1 MRLLEAMLPS
11 PIVGSV
17 SRRGQKSV
25 IRSPAVTLSELV
37 RARRVIVCVGSGG
50 VGKTTIAAAIA
61 LWGALE
67 GRKALCLTID
77 PARRLAQSLGL
88 GEMRGEEQIVP
99 PALFEAAG
107 LSPRGTL
114 AAAMLDTKRTFD
126 GLVQKYASSPEAR
139 DRILRSKIYQHL
151 SAVLAG
157 TQEYM
162 AMEKL
167 YAVRNEADFDLI
179 VLDTPPTSNAL
190 DFLDAP
196 ERMVGAIDSPAMRW
210 FMQAYRGTGAS
221 SVVGRGASFVLRG
234 LSRFT
239 GATFLEDL
247 SRFVDDL
254 SGLFGGFR
262 ERAVKVY
269 DGMRAPDV
277 SFVIVTS
284 PDPMAINEAI
294 YFSDRLGE
302 SQMRREVFVVNRVRP
317 RRPAPRVS
325 STPEIARRLGAAAA
339 DGVDADAFARR
350 LVQNFMDQRTLGEV
364 DDREVHRLEA
374 RCGAGPI
381 YACVPA
387 FDQDVHDL
395 SALTRVNAHLFGS

>member
-1 MRLLEAMLPS
+1 MIS
-11 PIVGSV
+11 S
-17 SRRGQKSV
+17 S
-25 IRSPAVTLSELV
+25 AVNLSELV
-37 RARRVIVCVGSGG
+37 RARRVLVYVGSGG
-50 VGKTTIAAAIA
+50 VGKTTVAASIA

-88 GEMRGEEQIVP
+88 GEMRGEEQVVP
-99 PALFEAAG
+99 APLFQAAG
-107 LSPRGTL
+107 LQPVGSL

-126 GLVQKYASSPEAR
+126 DLVAKYASTPEAR
-139 DRILRSKIYQHL
+139 DRILRAKIYQHL

-167 YAVRNEADFDLI
+167 YAVRNERDFDLI

-196 ERMVGAIDSPAMRW
+196 QRMVGAIDSPAMRW

-262 ERAVKVY
+262 ERALKVY
-269 DGMRAPDV
+269 EGMRTPDV
-277 SFVIVTS
+277 SFLIVTS
-284 PDPMAINEAI
+284 PDPMAVNEAI
-294 YFSDRLGE
+294 YFSDRLAE
-302 SQMRREVFVVNRVRP
+302 SGMRREAFVINRVRP
-317 RRPAPRVS
+317 RRAAPRIS
-325 STPEIARRLGAAAA
+325 SAAEIVRRLGPAVARLPEPE
-339 DGVDADAFARR
+339 VFARR
-350 LVQNFMDQRTLGEV
+350 LVQNFTDQRTLAEA
-364 DDREVHRLEA
+364 DDREIRRLEE
-374 RCGAGPI
+374 RCGKGPT
-381 YACVPA
+381 YVRVPA
-387 FDQDVHDL
+387 FDEDVHDL
-395 SALTRVNAHLFGS
+395 GALTRVNAHLFG

>member
-1 MRLLEAMLPS
+1 MLS
-11 PIVGSV
+11 
-17 SRRGQKSV
+17 
-25 IRSPAVTLSELV
+25 SPAVNLSELV

-50 VGKTTIAAAIA
+50 VGKTTVAASIA
-61 LWGALE
+61 LWGALQ

-88 GEMRGEEQIVP
+88 GEMLGEEQVVP
-99 PALFEAAG
+99 PELFQAAG
-107 LSPRGTL
+107 LAPQGSL

-126 GLVQKYASSPEAR
+126 DLVTKYASSPEAR
-139 DRILRSKIYQHL
+139 DRILGAKIYQHL

-167 YAVRNEADFDLI
+167 YAVRNERDFDLI

-196 ERMVGAIDSPAMRW
+196 QRMVGAIDSPAMRW

-221 SVVGRGASFVLRG
+221 SVLGRGASFVLRG

-262 ERAVKVY
+262 ERALKVY
-269 DGMRAPDV
+269 EGMRAPDV
-277 SFVIVTS
+277 SFLIVTS
-284 PDPMAINEAI
+284 PDPMAVNEAI
-294 YFSDRLGE
+294 YFSDRLAE
-302 SQMRREVFVVNRVRP
+302 SGMRREAFVVNRVRP
-317 RRPAPRVS
+317 RRPVPRVS
-325 STPEIARRLGAAAA
+325 SAQEIVRRLGPVAARLG
-339 DGVDADAFARR
+339 DPEAFARR
-350 LVQNFMDQRTLGEV
+350 LVQNFTDLRTLGEV
-364 DDREVHRLEA
+364 DDREIRRLEE
-374 RCGAGPI
+374 RCGKGPT
-381 YACVPA
+381 YVRVPA
-387 FDQDVHDL
+387 FDEDVHDL
-395 SALTRVNAHLFGS
+395 TALTRVNAHLFG

>member
-1 MRLLEAMLPS
+1 
-11 PIVGSV
+11 VN
-17 SRRGQKSV
+17 
-25 IRSPAVTLSELV
+25 LSELV

-50 VGKTTIAAAIA
+50 VGKTTVAASIA

-88 GEMRGEEQIVP
+88 GEMRGEEQVVSAP
-99 PALFEAAG
+99 LFQAAG
-107 LSPRGTL
+107 LQPAGLL

-126 GLVQKYASSPEAR
+126 DLVAKYASTPEAR
-139 DRILRSKIYQHL
+139 DRILRAKIYQHL

-167 YAVRNEADFDLI
+167 YAVRNERDFDLI

-196 ERMVGAIDSPAMRW
+196 QRMVGAIDSPAMRW

-262 ERAVKVY
+262 ERALKVY
-269 DGMRAPDV
+269 EGMRTPDV
-277 SFVIVTS
+277 SFLIVTS
-284 PDPMAINEAI
+284 PDPMAVNEAI
-294 YFSDRLGE
+294 YFSDRLAE
-302 SQMRREVFVVNRVRP
+302 SGMRREAFVVNRVRP
-317 RRPAPRVS
+317 RRAAPRVS
-325 STPEIARRLGAAAA
+325 SAAEIVRRLGSTAAHLPEPE
-339 DGVDADAFARR
+339 AFARR
-350 LVQNFMDQRTLGEV
+350 LVQNFTDQRALAEA
-364 DDREVHRLEA
+364 DDREIRRLEE
-374 RCGAGPI
+374 RCGKGPT
-381 YACVPA
+381 YVRVPA
-387 FDQDVHDL
+387 FDEDVHDL
-395 SALTRVNAHLFGS
+395 TALTRVNAHLFG